1 MHPPTAVH
9 QPTLTNLNQIA
20 ISSRSPNNI
29 RQNVDNTTVEEL
41 HPTRYVC
48 LRCLL
53 HLPALSASHLP
64 SPHAHSSLP
73 DGKESQANIG
83 LNQTGKQA
91 RTANPEEPAR
101 TKQADHSA
109 TQHHHQPT
117 KMAAPVSEP
126 NLGGSPPRNHQAPVQ
141 DAYSNTQADG
151 HNRVAQAGH
160 AAAHYAEADQ
170 NLAHKTKSKTKVPD
184 ENIVRLVAEENASKS
199 KFPRYPG
206 LERWELVEK
215 MGDGAFSNVYRARDL
230 EGNAGEVAIKV
241 VRKFEMNNM
250 QVRDS
255 TPGMPS
261 SSSSPSSFPFVFAVL

>member
-1 MHPPTAVH
+1 
-9 QPTLTNLNQIA
+9 
-20 ISSRSPNNI
+20 
-29 RQNVDNTTVEEL
+29 
-41 HPTRYVC
+41 
-48 LRCLL
+48 
-53 HLPALSASHLP
+53 
-64 SPHAHSSLP
+64 
-73 DGKESQANIG
+73 
-83 LNQTGKQA
+83 
-91 RTANPEEPAR
+91 
-101 TKQADHSA
+101 
-109 TQHHHQPT
+109 
-117 KMAAPVSEP
+117 MAAPVSEP
-126 NLGGSPPRNHQAPVQ
+126 NLGGSPPPNHQAPVQ
-141 DAYSNTQADG
+141 DAYSNTQVDG

-170 NLAHKTKSKTKVPD
+170 NLAHKSKSKTKVPD

-255 TPGMPS
+255 TPRMPS